1 MHIRIA
7 YIHTNLY
14 SAKNRENESE
24 YTGHTLS
31 KRELQWLRR
40 YDEVSGYCR
49 GDAMRVIQLSIT
61 LPAGLLMLHASL
73 HIVTVPL
80 SDVSFTDTSGW
91 TS

>member
-49 GDAMRVIQLSIT
+49 GDAMRVT
-61 LPAGLLMLHASL
+61 HAAQHHFARRVADAARKL
-73 HIVTVPL
+73 THRHRATQ
-80 SDVSFTDTSGW
+80 
-91 TS
+91 